1 MRKVVSVSDLGS
13 GEAVSEIASGELA
26 EFAFPNINYCLIDV
40 RAASFFHLL
49 GMIGE
54 LMTR

>member
-1 MRKVVSVSDLGS
+1 MVSVSDLGS